1 MGRIERIQSALLG
14 ALLVA
19 SPAGAQSVVQRITSA
34 PDGEVR
40 IAFAARDGICGD
52 GRTFIRDKSRG
63 EGDFISYNSDDSHWS
78 GHSKEWRRR
87 ACIDGPVRVAL
98 RVRDGTVRS
107 VRTYVGGDWP
117 SPLGATTDLG
127 TIAAHQAAEALFA
140 LARDPKHTG
149 SDDLIFPPTLAD
161 SVTTWPTLISIA
173 RDDRAPRRS
182 RSSAVFWLSQQA
194 GDAAT
199 KGLTDIVD
207 DDSEDREIR
216 EQAVFG
222 LSQLPKDQG
231 VPILMHAAK
240 TNRDPQVRRKALF
253 WLGQSDDPRV
263 LGFLEEILNRR

>member
-1 MGRIERIQSALLG
+1 MRAVSWSALAV
-14 ALLVA
+14 ALVS
-19 SPAGAQSVVQRITSA
+19 SPMAGQSLAQRVTSA

-40 IAFAARDGICGD
+40 IAFAARDGVCGD
-52 GRTFIRDKSRG
+52 GRTFIRDRTRGHG
-63 EGDFISYNSDDSHWS
+63 EGDFITYNSDDSHWS
-78 GHSKEWRRR
+78 GRAKNWRER
-87 ACIDGPVRVAL
+87 ACVDGPVRVAF
-98 RVRDGTVRS
+98 RVRDGMVRS
-107 VRTYVGGDWP
+107 ARTYVGGDWP
-117 SPLGATTDLG
+117 SPLGTTTDLG
-127 TIAAHQAAEALFA
+127 TVAARQAVDGLFA
-140 LARDPKHTG
+140 LAKDSRNSG

-161 SVTTWPTLISIA
+161 SVTTWPALLAIA

-199 KGLTDIVD
+199 KGLTDLVD

-231 VPILMHAAK
+231 VPVLMRAAR
-240 TNRDPQVRRKALF
+240 TNRDPGVRRKALF

-263 LGFLEEILNRR
+263 LAFFEEILRK